1 MVQQIET
8 TVGEATAELQ
18 RRGFDLTDHIIIRVN
33 ALSDALAEA
42 RAYARPR
49 VIASGLSDE
58 ELDVLIDQARQE
70 IYDEDH
76 S

>member
-1 MVQQIET
+1 
-8 TVGEATAELQ
+8 
-18 RRGFDLTDHIIIRVN
+18 VN